1 MHQHSSRKSPLTG
14 LEGMVYI
21 EATEGNGITPSTPYS
36 VFLLPFI
43 EVLKQHN
50 HFVIDKSRVGQN
62 CVGLTQI
69 SHKK

>member
-1 MHQHSSRKSPLTG
+1 MGQHSSRKSPLTG
-14 LEGMVYI
+14 LERIVHI
-21 EATEGNGITPSTPYS
+21 EATEGNGITLSTPHS
-36 VFLLPFI
+36 VVMLPCT

-50 HFVIDKSRVGQN
+50 HFVLEKSLVGRN